1 MAYTDI
7 SIGTIRLEKASEFK
21 KVDQPLVLETV
32 QPDFNLTDL
41 NHDMTSNEL
50 LELNIALFALLIQ
63 DNVTEKA
70 IQALVYERSQEVER
84 ILDQSN
90 DIQKREFAS
99 LESPVNEL
107 IMTHINKLK
116 DTVQKSL
123 GKVSKASKAIK
134 KYRQR

>member
-50 LELNIALFALLIQ
+50 LELNRALFALLIQ
-63 DNVTEKA
+63 ENVTEKA
-70 IQALVYERSQEVER
+70 IQALVYERSQEVEH

-90 DIQKREFAS
+90 DTQKREFAS